1 MLWTTIAIAMALAYL
16 RRFGAEACVTGFEV
30 AGVALVVGLL
40 VGKATNQVKAGVF
53 WSMVGAMFGYL
64 SAAGAPAIPGD
75 VDDDGDVDI
84 NDLLDL
90 LAAWG
95 PCAKPCPP
103 CAADFNDDC
112 IAGIND
118 LLILLAN
125 WT

>member
-1 MLWTTIAIAMALAYL
+1 VIATIEGESQYRWITSGDNFLSHSELSAH
-16 RRFGAEACVTGFEV
+16 FGLGTAPIVDE
-30 AGVALVVGLL
+30 LL
-40 VGKATNQVKAGVF
+40 VEWADGTTTTMTDVAANQTITIE
-53 WSMVGAMFGYL
+53 
-64 SAAGAPAIPGD
+64 AGAPANPGD

-112 IAGIND
+112 IVGIND